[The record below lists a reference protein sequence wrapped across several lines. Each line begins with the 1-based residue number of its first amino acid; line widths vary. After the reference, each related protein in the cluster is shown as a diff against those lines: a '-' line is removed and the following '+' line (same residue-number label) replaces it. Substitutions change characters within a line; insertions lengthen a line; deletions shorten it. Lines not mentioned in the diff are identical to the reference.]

1 MGQGASSKSA
11 KFWPA
16 GAVDAGIGRAV
27 RRREDAPLVTGAG
40 RFIDDV
46 SPADCL
52 HLAFFRSTH
61 ARGAITQLDVET
73 ARTSPGVVA
82 VFTGRDV
89 VAVAPAGVNP
99 LISGMKMASF
109 SPLARGIVEAVGQPV
124 AAVIGTSAEAA
135 RDAADSIVFG
145 VDDSAGPDQVADNA
159 AYAQRWSQGD
169 CAEVFAKAAHV
180 VRVDIDH
187 ARVAPMALEPR
198 GAVAQW
204 DEVEARLTVHLPT
217 QAPHRARIDL
227 ASILGMPDS
236 QIRIIAPDVG
246 GAFGGK
252 ASIYPEDAVVA
263 WAAKT
268 MRRPVKWIASRSED
282 FLAATHGRGGRIEA
296 ALALSGD
303 GRALGLQARLNFPLG
318 HWMPYSSVVPG
329 RNAGRILPGP
339 YLIDTV
345 EIELTGHLT
354 NTAALGIYRGAGR
367 PEACLVMERLMDRA
381 AAVVNLDPL
390 EIRRRN
396 LISPDRLPFR
406 SPTGVLIDA
415 GDYPALIAKATER
428 ADYKALCRSR
438 AKRRRRGEIVGI
450 GTSLYIEPCGEGWES
465 ATIGLG
471 VDGEIVLASGSS
483 AQGQGRETAYAQI
496 VCDVLKTQ
504 AGQVCVIH
512 GDTARAPAG
521 IGALA
526 SRGTPIGGSA
536 VLVAVREFLTKATAV
551 AAEMLNAATADIV
564 PVNGGLALVADPA
577 ACVSWSA
584 VAARAHA
591 ARIDVT
597 DRLALTTAQKYQ
609 AGSEAWAS
617 GCCIALVV
625 VDGPTGALT
634 IEHVTWIDDAG
645 VVVNPMLVEGQLRG
659 GFAQGLGA
667 VMSER
672 LVYDTDG
679 QLVTASLMDYA
690 VPRAAHIPDLVID
703 KITVPSAAN
712 ALGAKG
718 VGEAGCIGVPAAIL
732 NAAIDALS
740 PFGVTDLDA
749 PLTSEKIW
757 RALNQKHNNGGRS
770 S

>member
-1 MGQGASSKSA
+1 MGQGAQSDGGD
-11 KFWPA
+11 FRPA
-16 GAVDAGIGRAV
+16 GGATAGIGCSSL
-27 RRREDAPLVTGAG
+27 RREDDPLVAGAG
-40 RFIDDV
+40 RFIDDIN
-46 SPADCL
+46 PPDCL

-61 ARGAITQLDVET
+61 ARGKIIGLDVET

-82 VFTGRDV
+82 VFTGRDIV
-89 VAVAPAGVNP
+89 TSGQAGVNP
-99 LISGMKMASF
+99 LIAGMRSASF
-109 SPLARGIVEAVGQPV
+109 SPLARGMVEAVGQPV
-124 AAVIGTSAEAA
+124 AAVIGISAEAA
-135 RDAADSIVFG
+135 RDGADLIVFG

-159 AYAQRWSQGD
+159 AYAQSWSQGD
-169 CAEVFAKAAHV
+169 CVAEFAKAAHV
-180 VRVDIDH
+180 VRVEIDH

-204 DEVEARLTVHLPT
+204 DDAEARLTVHLPT
-217 QAPHRARIDL
+217 QAPHRARVDL

-236 QIRIIAPDVG
+236 QIRVIAPDVG

-296 ALALSGD
+296 GLALSAD
-303 GRALGLQARLNFPLG
+303 GRAMALQARLSFPLG
-318 HWMPYSSVVPG
+318 HWMPYSAVVPG

-345 EIELTGHLT
+345 EIELAGHLT
-354 NTAALGIYRGAGR
+354 NTAAIGIYRGAGR

-381 AAVVNLDPL
+381 AVTLKLDPL

-396 LISPDRLPFR
+396 LIPPDRLPLR
-406 SPTGVLIDA
+406 SPTGVLIDS
-415 GDYPALIAKATER
+415 GDYPALIAKAIECS
-428 ADYKALCRSR
+428 DYKTLCRER
-438 AKRRRRGEIVGI
+438 TRRRRRGEIVGI
-450 GTSLYIEPCGEGWES
+450 GTALYIEPCGEGWES
-465 ATIGLG
+465 ATIGLAA
-471 VDGEIVLASGSS
+471 DGEIVVASGSS

-496 VCDVLKTQ
+496 ACDVLKTP
-504 AGQVCVIH
+504 ARQVRVIH

-536 VLVAVREFLTKATAV
+536 VLIAAREFLAKATVV
-551 AAEMLNAATADIV
+551 AAEMLNAAADDVV
-564 PVNGGLALVADPA
+564 PEAGGLALAADPA
-577 ACVSWSA
+577 VCVPW
-584 VAARAHA
+584 AAIAAHAHA
-591 ARIDVT
+591 ASIDVS
-597 DRLALTTAQKYQ
+597 DRLALIAAQKYQ
-609 AGSEAWAS
+609 ASSEAWSS
-617 GCCIALVV
+617 GCCIAQVS

-634 IEHVTWIDDAG
+634 IERVTWIDDAG
-645 VVVNPMLVEGQLRG
+645 IVVNPMLVEGQLRG

-672 LVYDTDG
+672 LVYDAEG
-679 QLVTASLMDYA
+679 QLLTASLMDYA
-690 VPRAAHIPDLVID
+690 VPRAGHIPELVID
-703 KITVPSAAN
+703 KITVPSPAN

-732 NAAIDALS
+732 NAAVDALS

-749 PLTSEKIW
+749 PLTSEKLW

-770 S
+770 